1 MLIVLPEAVMVS
13 SLQAEVPGVV
23 TLTVTATPLPEV
35 LAPFMVMALVI
46 AISEAIVIVSLPADK
61 LKVMLPPSV
70 TSVIACLR
78 LPAPEL
84 ALVVTT

>member
-35 LAPFMVMALVI
+35 LSPFMVMALVI
-46 AISEAIVIVSLPADK
+46 AIPEAIVIVSLPADK

-70 TSVIACLR
+70 TLVIA
-78 LPAPEL
+78 
-84 ALVVTT
+84 